1 MSRRESR
8 APSQRQLRVGE
19 EVRHALAWAL
29 ERGEIRDPDVQGVP
43 VTVTEVRISP
53 DLRNATAFVVPL
65 GGGTQNDLERVL
77 KGLNRAVP
85 YLRKVIASNVQLRN
99 VPRLNFITDTS
110 FDEASHIDS
119 LLRDPR
125 VARDLVRPETASD
138 DTFDEPAPD
147 DGRQED
153 NDGA

>member
-1 MSRRESR
+1 MSRRD
-8 APSQRQLRVGE
+8 AKPPSQRQLRVGE

-29 ERGEIRDPDVQGVP
+29 ERGEVRDPDVQGVP

-65 GGGTQNDLERVL
+65 GGRTESDLDRVI

-85 YLRKVIASNVQLRN
+85 YLRKVIANNVQLRN
-99 VPRLNFITDTS
+99 VPRLNFISDTS

-125 VARDLVRPETASD
+125 VARDLERHGPAAAQ
-138 DTFDEPAPD
+138 DEAQHEDD
-147 DGRQED
+147 DG
-153 NDGA
+153 A